1 MPKNT
6 KKISGKPA
14 GVYLNLIDTE
24 LAAEYEDKTD
34 QYKASIL
41 GCKSTAQ
48 RKAVMKM
55 YLEDC
60 IDILVEARINE
71 EWELYSKVNKK
82 ISSLEKR
89 TFSGGRRKY

>member
-1 MPKNT
+1 MANKIKA
-6 KKISGKPA
+6 KKGKPT
-14 GVYLNLIDTE
+14 GVYLSLIDTE

-34 QYKASIL
+34 EYKASIV
-41 GCKSTAQ
+41 GCKSTSQ

-89 TFSGGRRKY
+89 TFSGGRNKY